1 MNNVA
6 RTRTITITIPVDAD
20 GQHAVACGM
29 SVQEGEAIS
38 PHLCWDEA
46 LGQIVNLI
54 HPQLG
59 DPKYRMFQPDA
70 LVAYME
76 RYAPK
81 KPGPVQALPFIK
93 FEELP
98 Q

>member
-1 MNNVA
+1 MNVA
-6 RTRTITITIPVDAD
+6 RIRTITITIPVDD
-20 GQHAVACGM
+20 EGQHAGYGAI
-29 SVQEGEAIS
+29 SVQEGEAIC

-70 LVAYME
+70 LVSYME

-81 KPGPVQALPFIK
+81 KPAPVLALPFIK